1 MTQAIRPIQQDSRSK
16 NRKVG
21 LAARW
26 LLPSLGS
33 YCLLLAL
40 FLLVNNSWRLLID
53 SDTGW
58 HIRAGELILE
68 TRAAPQRDPFSH
80 TMAGRE
86 WFAWEW
92 LTDSGMAVLHRYW
105 GLAGVVAAAALVLL
119 ASYAALYW
127 MMTRWGADAIVA
139 FAVTIFAAMCG
150 IVHWLARPHVIS
162 IVLMTVWYVAVEDF
176 RRSHNRGDKE
186 GGRGRWIFFL
196 PLLIALWANL
206 HGAFVATF
214 PVLAVYAIGEWA
226 EFASRGEWWSARLRR
241 VLRTYVVVGALSA
254 VAAIATPYGVRLYGH
269 LWRYL
274 TDTKLLSTIS
284 EFQSPNFHTLDGKL
298 IEILL
303 LLGAIAAA
311 NAIRR
316 RRFVEVGLFVLWGH
330 MTLRSE
336 RHVTLA
342 VVMLAPIIAEQF
354 SALISE
360 FVDRLVAGGAG
371 VAKAVRAARDW
382 YRELM
387 GIDRQ
392 LTGAFV
398 SAAVFVFVIAATGA
412 GLTGGVLPTHFNPNR
427 FPSAAADFIL
437 RTNPEGQFHGNLYS
451 SDQFGGYL
459 IYRLYPRF
467 KVFVDGRSDFYRQ
480 GSVLD
485 DYDKIATVKPQWSEL
500 LDKYDISWMTL
511 RRDEPLALIALA
523 SGRWQSVY
531 EDSLTQILIRKSVQP
546 MPIKGALERF

>member
-1 MTQAIRPIQQDSRSK
+1 MTQANGRDSQSK

-21 LAARW
+21 KVARW
-26 LLPSLGS
+26 LLPSIGA
-33 YCLLLAL
+33 YCLLIIL
-40 FLLVNNSWRLLID
+40 FLLVNNSSRLLFD

-58 HIRAGELILE
+58 HVRAGELILE
-68 TRAAPQRDPFSH
+68 TRAVPQRDPFSH

-92 LTDSGMAVLHRYW
+92 LTELIMALTHRYW
-105 GLAGVVAAAALVLL
+105 GLAGVVSGAILILLV
-119 ASYAALYW
+119 SYDALYR
-127 MMTRWGADAIVA
+127 MMIRLGSDAIVA
-139 FAVTIFAAMCG
+139 FTVTIFAAVAG
-150 IVHWLARPHVIS
+150 VVHWLARPHLIS
-162 IVLMTVWYVAVEDF
+162 IALMVVWYAVVEDF
-176 RRSHNRGDKE
+176 RRNRG
-186 GGRGRWIFFL
+186 RRIYFL

-214 PVLAVYAIGEWA
+214 PVLTIYAAGEWV
-226 EFASRGEWWSARLRR
+226 EFASRCEWWSEKLRR

-254 VAAIATPYGVRLYGH
+254 VAALATPYGLKLYEH

-274 TDTKLLSTIS
+274 TDAKLLSTIS

-303 LLGAIAAA
+303 LLSAIACA

-316 RRFVEVGLFVLWGH
+316 RRFVEAGLLVLWGH
-330 MTLRSE
+330 MTLQSE

-342 VVMLAPIIAEQF
+342 AVMLAPIIAEQF

-360 FVDRLVAGGAG
+360 GADRAAAGMNKA
-371 VAKAVRAARDW
+371 ARAVRAARDW
-382 YRELM
+382 YREVM
-387 GIDRQ
+387 RIDRQ
-392 LTGAFV
+392 LTGVFASGV
-398 SAAVFVFVIAATGA
+398 VFVFVISMTVS
-412 GLTGGVLPTHFNPNR
+412 GLADKVAPSHFNPIR
-427 FPSAAADFIL
+427 FPAAAADFIL
-437 RTNPEGQFHGNLYS
+437 RTKPEGNMYS

-459 IYRLYPRF
+459 IYRLHPQF

-485 DYDKIATVKPQWSEL
+485 DFDRIATIKPQWSGL
-500 LDKYDISWMTL
+500 LDKYDIRWMTL

-531 EDSLTQILIRKSVQP
+531 EDSVAQILIRKPVQ
-546 MPIKGALERF
+546 

>member
-1 MTQAIRPIQQDSRSK
+1 MTQAIRQDSQSK

-21 LAARW
+21 KVARR

-33 YCLLLAL
+33 YCLLIIL
-40 FLLVNNSWRLLID
+40 FLLVNNSSRLLID

-68 TRAAPQRDPFSH
+68 TGAVPRRDPFSH

-92 LTDSGMAVLHRYW
+92 LTELIMALTHRYW
-105 GLAGVVAAAALVLL
+105 GLAGVVGGAILILLV
-119 ASYAALYW
+119 SYDALYR
-127 MMTRWGADAIVA
+127 MMIRLGSDAIVA
-139 FAVTIFAAMCG
+139 FTVTIFAAVAG
-150 IVHWLARPHVIS
+150 VVHWLARPHLIS
-162 IVLMTVWYVAVEDF
+162 IALMAVWYAAVEDF
-176 RRSHNRGDKE
+176 RRNRG
-186 GGRGRWIFFL
+186 RRIYFL

-214 PVLAVYAIGEWA
+214 PVLAIYAAGEWV
-226 EFASRGEWWSARLRR
+226 EFAARGEWRPAKWRR

-254 VAAIATPYGVRLYGH
+254 VAALATPYGLRLYGH

-274 TDTKLLSTIS
+274 TDAKLLSTIS

-303 LLGAIAAA
+303 LLGAIACA

-316 RRFVEVGLFVLWGH
+316 RRFVESGLLVLWGH
-330 MTLRSE
+330 MTLQSE

-342 VVMLAPIIAEQF
+342 AVMLAPIIAEQF

-360 FVDRLVAGGAG
+360 GAG
-371 VAKAVRAARDW
+371 RAAVGMNQAARAVRAARDW
-382 YRELM
+382 YREVM
-387 GIDRQ
+387 RIDRQ
-392 LTGAFV
+392 LTGVFA
-398 SAAVFVFVIAATGA
+398 SGAVFVLVIAITVSGLA
-412 GLTGGVLPTHFNPNR
+412 GKVAPSHFNPIR
-427 FPSAAADFIL
+427 FPAAAADFIL
-437 RTNPEGQFHGNLYS
+437 RTKPEGNMYS

-459 IYRLYPRF
+459 IYRLYPQF

-485 DYDKIATVKPQWSEL
+485 DFDRIATIKPQWSGL
-500 LDKYDISWMTL
+500 LDKYDIRWMTL

-531 EDSLTQILIRKSVQP
+531 EDSVAQILIRKPVQ
-546 MPIKGALERF
+546 